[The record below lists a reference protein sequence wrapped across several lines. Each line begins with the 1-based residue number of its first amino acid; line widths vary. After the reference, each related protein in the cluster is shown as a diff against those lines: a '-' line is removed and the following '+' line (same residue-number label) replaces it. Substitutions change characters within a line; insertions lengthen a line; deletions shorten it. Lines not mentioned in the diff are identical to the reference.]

1 MSGDS
6 VAVVEAFGGTDG
18 KICTLHCLLTVA
30 AYMAG
35 GNRSLVIP
43 RTTGCQ
49 ALEQVLVGTCTCRL

>member
-6 VAVVEAFGGTDG
+6 VAVVEAFGGTAG
-18 KICTLHCLLTVA
+18 KIPFTLLI
-30 AYMAG
+30 AG